1 MIIANKYKII
11 DRLGSGSFSQIYK
24 GENIRTKEL
33 VAIKVEP
40 LKNETK
46 MLKHESRIY
55 QYLGNTIHIPQLKWF
70 GTDDTNYYMV
80 LSLLGNSLA
89 SIKPNTLSRGCN
101 VAEKGR
107 SESLRNT
114 DPEYGTLVEYSL
126 TTTLSIAINMIKL
139 LKGLHEQGL
148 IHRDIKPDNF
158 LFGLDDKCNQ
168 LYLIDF
174 GFSKKY
180 MKSDGITHI
189 DITTNKTLI
198 GTPNFV
204 SINMYEGI
212 EPSRRDDLE
221 SVGYIMIYLLRGD
234 GHDIWNNTYDIK
246 SYKENIERNDR
257 IPNVIKQYLSYCRNI
272 GFEQTPDYE
281 YLIGLLTNCNT
292 TTK

>member
-40 LKNETK
+40 SKNETK

-80 LSLLGNSLA
+80 LSLLGKSLA
-89 SIKPNTLSRGCN
+89 CIKPNTL
-101 VAEKGR
+101 
-107 SESLRNT
+107 
-114 DPEYGTLVEYSL
+114 SL
-126 TTTLSIAINMIKL
+126 TTTLSIAINIIKL

-204 SINMYEGI
+204 SINMHKGI

-221 SVGYIMIYLLRGD
+221 SVGYVMIYLLRGD
-234 GHDIWNNTYDIK
+234 EDELQNNSYNIQ

-272 GFEQTPDYE
+272 GFEQTPDYG

>member
-80 LSLLGNSLA
+80 LSLLGKSLA
-89 SIKPNTLSRGCN
+89 LLRAVDTAQCVEGERLNSVVAGGSRRSSIKPNTL
-101 VAEKGR
+101 
-107 SESLRNT
+107 
-114 DPEYGTLVEYSL
+114 SL

-204 SINMYEGI
+204 SINMHKGI

-221 SVGYIMIYLLRGD
+221 SVGYVMIYLLSGY
-234 GHDIWNNTYDIK
+234 GYELHNNSYNIQ

-257 IPNVIKQYLSYCRNI
+257 IPNVIKQYLNYCRNV
-272 GFEQTPDYE
+272 GFEQTPDYG

>member
-11 DRLGSGSFSQIYK
+11 DRLGSGSFSQLYK

-46 MLKHESRIY
+46 MLKHESKIY

-89 SIKPNTLSRGCN
+89 YIKPNTLS
-101 VAEKGR
+101 
-107 SESLRNT
+107 LM
-114 DPEYGTLVEYSL
+114 
-126 TTTLSIAINMIKL
+126 TTLSIAINMIKI

-158 LFGLDDKCNQ
+158 LFGLEDKCSQ

-189 DITTNKTLI
+189 DVTTNKTLI

-204 SINMYEGI
+204 SINMHKGI

-221 SVGYIMIYLLRGD
+221 SVGYVMIYLFCGNID
-234 GHDIWNNTYDIK
+234 NIWNNTYDIK
-246 SYKENIERNDR
+246 SYKESIERNDR
-257 IPNVIKQYLSYCRNI
+257 IPNVIKQYLSYCRNV

-281 YLIGLLTNCNT
+281 YLIGLLKDIHSACAFGI
-292 TTK
+292 

>member
-46 MLKHESRIY
+46 MLKHESKIY

-89 SIKPNTLSRGCN
+89 YIKPNTLS
-101 VAEKGR
+101 
-107 SESLRNT
+107 LM
-114 DPEYGTLVEYSL
+114 
-126 TTTLSIAINMIKL
+126 TTLSIAINMVKL
-139 LKGLHEQGL
+139 LKRLHEQGL

-204 SINMYEGI
+204 SINMHEGI

-221 SVGYIMIYLLRGD
+221 SVGYVMIYLLRATTKCGEWSGNGD
-234 GHDIWNNTYDIK
+234 ELQNNSYNIQ
-246 SYKENIERNDR
+246 SYKESIERNDR
-257 IPNVIKQYLSYCRNI
+257 IPNVIKQYLSYCRNV

-281 YLIGLLTNCNT
+281 YLIGLLEEPTR
-292 TTK
+292 K